1 MVGVEIGVELIEKG
15 HLLMEGGFVGDLGPP
30 HAEEG
35 SVVERGELPGK
46 SGRMGSDF
54 KEEVELELMES
65 GWGNIEGL
73 CVLDDVEE
81 KLGCGG
87 VGERG
92 RNGIGEVG
100 ERGDGGGREVEGE
113 VKENTIRQDGG
124 KRMEDE

>member
-1 MVGVEIGVELIEKG
+1 MGVEIGVELIEKG
-15 HLLMEGGFVGDLGPP
+15 HLLAEGGFVGDLGPP
-30 HAEEG
+30 HTEEG

-54 KEEVELELMES
+54 KEEVELGIRRV
-65 GWGNIEGL
+65 GWGNIQGL
-73 CVLDDVEE
+73 CVLDNVEE
-81 KLGCGG
+81 KLGCCGIG
-87 VGERG
+87 KRG

>member
-1 MVGVEIGVELIEKG
+1 MGVEIGVELIEKG
-15 HLLMEGGFVGDLGPP
+15 HLLTEGGFVGDLGPP

-46 SGRMGSDF
+46 SGGMGSDF
-54 KEEVELELMES
+54 KEEVELGIRRV
-65 GWGNIEGL
+65 GWGNIQGL

-87 VGERG
+87 IGKRG
-92 RNGIGEVG
+92 KNGIGEVG

-113 VKENTIRQDGG
+113 VEENTIRQDGG
-124 KRMEDE
+124 KRMENE

>member
-1 MVGVEIGVELIEKG
+1 MGVEIGVELIEKD
-15 HLLMEGGFVGDLGPP
+15 HLLAEGGFVGDLGPP
-30 HAEEG
+30 HTEER

-46 SGRMGSDF
+46 SGRMGTDF
-54 KEEVELELMES
+54 KEEVKL
-65 GWGNIEGL
+65 GIRRVGRGNIQGL

-81 KLGCGG
+81 KLGCCGIG
-87 VGERG
+87 KRG

>member
-1 MVGVEIGVELIEKG
+1 MGVEIGVELIEKG
-15 HLLMEGGFVGDLGPP
+15 HLLAEGGFVGDLGPP
-30 HAEEG
+30 HTEEG

-54 KEEVELELMES
+54 KEEVEL
-65 GWGNIEGL
+65 GIRRVVWGNIQGL
-73 CVLDDVEE
+73 CVLDNVEE
-81 KLGCGG
+81 KLGCCGIG
-87 VGERG
+87 KRG

>member
-1 MVGVEIGVELIEKG
+1 MGVEIGVELIEKG
-15 HLLMEGGFVGDLGPP
+15 HLLTEGGFVGDLGPP

-54 KEEVELELMES
+54 KEEVELGIRGV
-65 GWGNIEGL
+65 GWGDIQGL

-81 KLGCGG
+81 KLGCDGI
-87 VGERG
+87 GERG
-92 RNGIGEVG
+92 RNGVGEVG

-113 VKENTIRQDGG
+113 VEENTIRQDGG
-124 KRMEDE
+124 KRMENE